1 MRRMLFLT
9 FDDAKVQRKTKRD
22 SFLRVA
28 ETVPLNNSGTAR
40 YGQLGLLKM
49 TLYEFAETTLSPSS
63 ISRHWPNREIF
74 LS

>member
-40 YGQLGLLKM
+40 YRQLGLSK
-49 TLYEFAETTLSPSS
+49 
-63 ISRHWPNREIF
+63 IS
-74 LS
+74 L